1 MIPSIQTGTAMPPD
15 FHGAKAAIL
24 IGENLLV
31 TLRDDRPDIPFPNLW
46 DLPGGGREGDE
57 TPEQTVL
64 REIREEVGLIIPEH
78 HIIWRRAF
86 PSHTGE
92 HDPGWFF
99 VIRLPATAAAD
110 IVFGDEGQGWR
121 LIPPDT
127 YLSQT
132 DAIPFLQ
139 HRLQIWLTENP

>member
-1 MIPSIQTGTAMPPD
+1 MTTD

-24 IGENLLV
+24 IGDDLLI
-31 TLRDDRPDIPFPNLW
+31 TLRDDRPDIPYPNLW

-64 REIREEVGLIIPEH
+64 REIREEVGLSIPESC
-78 HIIWRRAF
+78 IIWRRAF
-86 PSHTGE
+86 PSHSGL
-92 HDPGWFF
+92 HAPGWFF

-121 LIPPDT
+121 LTPPDAFLT
-127 YLSQT
+127 QS

-139 HRLQIWLTENP
+139 DRLQVWLGEQST

>member
-1 MIPSIQTGTAMPPD
+1 MPED

-24 IGENLLV
+24 IGDDLLV
-31 TLRDDRPDIPFPNLW
+31 TLRDDRPDIPYPNLW
-46 DLPGGGREGDE
+46 DLPGGGREGNE

-64 REIREEVGLIIPEH
+64 REICEEVGLTIPEH
-78 HIIWRRAF
+78 NIIWRRAF

-121 LIPPDT
+121 LIALDA

-139 HRLQIWLTENP
+139 HRLRIWLTENPS